1 MYSDGAVCAYVL
13 LEAGSVAKFLVHGV
27 TLLSVIDA
35 ATQVSNPTLCCAVC
49 VCVCA
54 YAGAKVHFEQSL
66 VRVIQSDGSLSKHHW
81 PLTEKGRGL
90 PAAVAALVEKAE
102 RVRRKIQV

>member
-1 MYSDGAVCAYVL
+1 MHCMYSD
-13 LEAGSVAKFLVHGV
+13 GV

-35 ATQVSNPTLCCAVC
+35 AIQVSNPTQCCAVC
-49 VCVCA
+49 VCV

-81 PLTEKGRGL
+81 PEKGRAL

-102 RVRRKIQV
+102 RVRRGC